1 MIEDLLLKW
10 EVYKTD
16 CYSQFTNLDLEVLK
30 EYHAKHFGFAFR
42 NMGCASCINE
52 LIKSV
57 FKHYE
62 QCNQPKP
69 IETTQQ
75 PTIRHRRRRK

>member
-1 MIEDLLLKW
+1 MIEDLLQKW
-10 EVYKTD
+10 EVYKKD
-16 CYSQFTNLDLEVLK
+16 HYSQFTNLDLEVLK
-30 EYHAKHFGFAFR
+30 EYHAQNFGYAFR

-69 IETTQQ
+69 IETTTQ